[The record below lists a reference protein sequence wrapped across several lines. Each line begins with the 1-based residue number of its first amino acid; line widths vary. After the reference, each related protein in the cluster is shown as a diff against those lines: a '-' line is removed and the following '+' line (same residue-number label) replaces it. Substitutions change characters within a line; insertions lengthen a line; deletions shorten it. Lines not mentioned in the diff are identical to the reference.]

1 MLINTKAKSLLR
13 RKEIRFTSLEKTLK
27 QNDLAAN

>member
-1 MLINTKAKSLLR
+1 MLTNTGARSLLR
-13 RKEIRFTSLEKTLK
+13 RKGIRFTSLEKTLK

>member
-1 MLINTKAKSLLR
+1 MLINIRARSLFK

-27 QNDLAAN
+27 LNN